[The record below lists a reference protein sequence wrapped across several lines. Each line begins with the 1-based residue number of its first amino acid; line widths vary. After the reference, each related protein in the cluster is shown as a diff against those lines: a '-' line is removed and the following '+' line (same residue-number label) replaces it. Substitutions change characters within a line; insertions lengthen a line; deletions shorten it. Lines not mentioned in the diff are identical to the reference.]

1 MAKKEKPSV
10 DKIVKKVNKEFEKT
24 STQIESLI
32 SDALKQF
39 DTLQGQIQE
48 PIRKLIG
55 DIDHLRE
62 REMKRFSEEL
72 ERRLGE
78 FHEIQNSVLER
89 IGVASKDVKKEAEKS
104 AKPASAKSKNTAKK
118 TEKKAA
124 AAPKKAAAKADKAA
138 AKARKA
144 TAKAASSASSVS
156 SAAKPTAAEKAPA
169 KTKPAAPKAAT
180 AKPATRSAPRPVN
193 KSDLTLVK
201 GVGPATAKK
210 MQEAGITSIDQI
222 ANPTEAEKEKLKAF
236 SSMKGFETWPAEAKK
251 LT

>member
-10 DKIVKKVNKEFEKT
+10 DKIVEKVNKEFEKT
-24 STQIESLI
+24 SSQIESLI

-39 DTLQGQIQE
+39 DSLQSQIQE
-48 PIRKLIG
+48 PIRKLVG

-62 REMKRFSEEL
+62 REMKRFNEEL

-78 FHEIQNSVLER
+78 FQEIQNSVLER
-89 IGVASKDVKKEAEKS
+89 IGIASKKAKKEAGKAADS
-104 AKPASAKSKNTAKK
+104 AGSGAKSTAKK
-118 TEKKAA
+118 AQKKAA
-124 AAPKKAAAKADKAA
+124 SAPKKAAAKADKAA
-138 AKARKA
+138 AKAKKA
-144 TAKAASSASSVS
+144 TAKAAADASTVS
-156 SAAKPTAAEKAPA
+156 TTTKPAAANKAPA
-169 KTKPAAPKAAT
+169 K
-180 AKPATRSAPRPVN
+180 PVN

-222 ANPTEAEKEKLKAF
+222 ANPTEADQEKLKAF
-236 SSMKGFETWPAEAKK
+236 SSMKGFDTWPAEAKK

>member
-10 DKIVKKVNKEFEKT
+10 DKIVEKVNKEFEKT
-24 STQIESLI
+24 SSQIESLI

-39 DTLQGQIQE
+39 DSLQSQIQE
-48 PIRKLIG
+48 PIRKLVG

-62 REMKRFSEEL
+62 REMKRFNEEL

-78 FHEIQNSVLER
+78 FQEIQNSVLER
-89 IGVASKDVKKEAEKS
+89 IGIASKKAKKEAGKAADS
-104 AKPASAKSKNTAKK
+104 AGSGAKSTAKK
-118 TEKKAA
+118 AQKKAA
-124 AAPKKAAAKADKAA
+124 SAPKKAAAKADKAA
-138 AKARKA
+138 AKAKKA
-144 TAKAASSASSVS
+144 TAKAAADASTVS
-156 SAAKPTAAEKAPA
+156 TTTKPAAAKKAPA
-169 KTKPAAPKAAT
+169 K
-180 AKPATRSAPRPVN
+180 PVN

-222 ANPTEAEKEKLKAF
+222 ANPTEADQEKLKAF
-236 SSMKGFETWPAEAKK
+236 SSMKGFDTWPAEAKK